1 MNTRQMQNVNQKVI
15 LKRIEI
21 LTMLEFTINWILCI
35 MQEYWM
41 HSWFFLIIVQQCII
55 YHRYL
60 FISFQT
66 YLKFTSWGTLNT
78 QFPSLSS
85 YCNYPFQT
93 HRCMSFLL
101 TLLIIT
107 IIVYGIQFKLILL
120 FFQIPIVFLK
130 TRLRSLALTGHS
142 DRQQHIQL
150 DTSRVQ

>member
-21 LTMLEFTINWILCI
+21 LTILEFTINWILCI
-35 MQEYWM
+35 MQEYWV
-41 HSWFFLIIVQQCII
+41 HSWFFSITI
-55 YHRYL
+55 
-60 FISFQT
+60 FT
-66 YLKFTSWGTLNT
+66 YLILNILEIHILGYSK
-78 QFPSLSS
+78 QIIPLHLLLL
-85 YCNYPFQT
+85 CI
-93 HRCMSFLL
+93 SFLL

-150 DTSRVQ
+150 DTSHAQ